1 MNLKGK
7 YCYEVSSIYIL
18 IFQVQIF
25 GIDIWDTKFTFSYE
39 NIRDL
44 LGLPGIARDDSNE
57 VLKRVF

>member
-44 LGLPGIARDDSNE
+44 LGLPGIARDDTNE

>member
-25 GIDIWDTKFTFSYE
+25 GIDIWASKFTFSYE

-44 LGLPGIARDDSNE
+44 LGLPGIARDDTNE